1 MSVDD
6 FFGGGFEVL
15 KKRIRTRT
23 SKIQLKK
30 TKKKTRLLKRK
41 DEEAMKENLKKL
53 EADDPEFY
61 KYLKDNDN
69 DLLDFEAVN
78 PLDAISDD
86 EGDEDDDEEI
96 EKKFLAM
103 MILRKNQL

>member
-6 FFGGGFEVL
+6 FFGGGFEVP
-15 KKRIRTRT
+15 KEKNKNKNKQDTIEENEEED
-23 SKIQLKK
+23 SSSEEE
-30 TKKKTRLLKRK
+30 

-96 EKKFLAM
+96 EK
-103 MILRKNQL
+103 RSS